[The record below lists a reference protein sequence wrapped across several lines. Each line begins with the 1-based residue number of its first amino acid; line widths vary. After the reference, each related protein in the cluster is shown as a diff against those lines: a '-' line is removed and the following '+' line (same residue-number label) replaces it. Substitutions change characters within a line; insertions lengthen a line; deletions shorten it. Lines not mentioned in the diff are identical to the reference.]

1 MEEDDKMH
9 AYQMTEKIQYVIE
22 FYMNHS
28 NKMLH
33 RIIGKTLIATNL
45 EIILIEKQ
53 LNQCKKRLKENIAFY
68 NTDYGNNY
76 PSIIIKNNIIGI
88 QFHPEKSQINGF
100 KLLSGLLEEESLG

>member
-53 LNQCKKRLKENIAFY
+53 LNQCKKRLKENNLTIE
-68 NTDYGNNY
+68 TDLDSDD
-76 PSIIIKNNIIGI
+76 PFLPDIKNYISAV
-88 QFHPEKSQINGF
+88 EKSLQDI
-100 KLLSGLLEEESLG
+100 EEMEFMEKHPRH